1 MKTYSLYELNE
12 FLRRVVALN
21 FSESVWVTAEIG
33 QIGLSRGHYYVRLL
47 EKEDEDILA
56 ELSAVLW
63 SSDYKRLKRALGG
76 GLEAV
81 FTEGMEVR
89 LKGRLDFHERYGL
102 KLVIEEI
109 DPTYTIGK
117 LEIQRRALIAQLQNE
132 ELLRLNAS
140 VEGPSV
146 WQRIAVI
153 SSETAAG
160 WADFQ
165 NHILENPYGYCFDIQ
180 LFPSAM
186 QGQFVER
193 DMLQQL
199 ERIKA
204 VKKQF
209 DCVAIMRGGGAKL
222 DLAGFDTPSVCR
234 AVARFPLP
242 VLTGIGHEVDFT
254 VLDMVA
260 HTALKTPTAVADFLI
275 ERNGQFES
283 SLIEMGLFL
292 KNHVQNTF
300 YTEGTLLSKVDNFL
314 QFQTAYFLKNE
325 AQRLAYLS
333 NDLPKLVAQTVK
345 FENNQL
351 DKTLEIINL
360 MSVESTLKRGFS
372 ITRKNGVVVTH
383 IAEIAEGDAIE
394 TQLSDGILITHVTQ
408 DRNTDNADNA
418 DFHGF

>member
-21 FSESVWVTAEIG
+21 FSESVWAVAEIG
-33 QIGLSRGHYYVRLL
+33 QISLSRGHYYIRLL
-47 EKEDEDILA
+47 EKEDDDIVA

-63 SSDYKRLKRALGG
+63 SSDFKRLKRSLGNNFETVFVE
-76 GLEAV
+76 GL
-81 FTEGMEVR
+81 EVR

-102 KLVIEEI
+102 KLIIEEI

-117 LEIQRRALIAQLQNE
+117 LEIQRRALITELQNE
-132 ELLRLNAS
+132 DLLRLNAS
-140 VEGPSV
+140 LKTPSV

-165 NHILENPYGYCFDIQ
+165 NHILENVYAYRFDIQ

-193 DMLQQL
+193 EMLQQL
-199 ERIKA
+199 ERIQLDKDR
-204 VKKQF
+204 F

-222 DLAGFDTPSVCR
+222 DLAAFDNPSVCR

-242 VLTGIGHEVDFT
+242 VLTGIGHEVDYT

-275 ERNGQFES
+275 ERHAQFES
-283 SLIEMGLFL
+283 GLIEMGHFL
-292 KNHVQNTF
+292 KNYVQNRL
-300 YTEGTLLSKVDNFL
+300 YTEGGDLSKIENFMT
-314 QFQTAYFLKNE
+314 FQTAYFLKTQVQKLE
-325 AQRLAYLS
+325 HWAT
-333 NDLPKLVAQTVK
+333 DLPKLAAQILK
-345 FENNQL
+345 FENIRLGNTS
-351 DKTLEIINL
+351 DVISL

-372 ITRKNGVVVTH
+372 ITRKNGKVITH
-383 IAEIAEGDAIE
+383 LNEVQEGDEIE
-394 TQLSDGILITHVTQ
+394 TQITDGTLISSIRQ
-408 DRNTDNADNA
+408 
-418 DFHGF
+418 

>member
-33 QIGLSRGHYYVRLL
+33 QIGLSRGHYYIRLL
-47 EKEDEDILA
+47 EKEDDDIVA

-63 SSDYKRLKRALGG
+63 ASDFKRLKRALGSNFETVFVE
-76 GLEAV
+76 GL
-81 FTEGMEVR
+81 EVR

-102 KLVIEEI
+102 KLVIEEL
-109 DPTYTIGK
+109 DATYTIGK
-117 LEIQRRALIAQLQNE
+117 LEIQRRALIAELQNE

-140 VEGPSV
+140 LKVPSV

-165 NHILENPYGYCFDIQ
+165 NHISENIYAYQFDIQ

-199 ERIKA
+199 ERIRLDKDR
-204 VKKQF
+204 F

-222 DLAGFDTPSVCR
+222 DLAAFDNPSVCR

-242 VLTGIGHEVDFT
+242 VLTGIGHEVDYT

-275 ERNGQFES
+275 ERNAQFES
-283 SLIEMGLFL
+283 ILVEMGHFL
-292 KNHVQNTF
+292 KNYVQNRL
-300 YTEGTLLSKVDNFL
+300 YTEGGDLAKIENFIS
-314 QFQTAYFLKNE
+314 FQTAYFLKNQ
-325 AQRLAYLS
+325 AQKLDYWA
-333 NDLPKLVAQTVK
+333 NDLPKLTAQILK
-345 FENNQL
+345 FENI
-351 DKTLEIINL
+351 K
-360 MSVESTLKRGFS
+360 
-372 ITRKNGVVVTH
+372 
-383 IAEIAEGDAIE
+383 
-394 TQLSDGILITHVTQ
+394 
-408 DRNTDNADNA
+408 
-418 DFHGF
+418 

>member
-1 MKTYSLYELNE
+1 M
-12 FLRRVVALN
+12 VALN

-33 QIGLSRGHYYVRLL
+33 QIGLSRGHYYIRLL
-47 EKEDEDILA
+47 EKEDDDIVA

-63 SSDYKRLKRALGG
+63 ASDFKRLKRALGSNFETVFVE
-76 GLEAV
+76 GL
-81 FTEGMEVR
+81 EVR

-102 KLVIEEI
+102 KLVIEEL
-109 DPTYTIGK
+109 DATYTIGK
-117 LEIQRRALIAQLQNE
+117 LEIQRRALIAELQNE

-140 VEGPSV
+140 LKVPSV

-165 NHILENPYGYCFDIQ
+165 NHISENIYAYQFDIQ

-199 ERIKA
+199 ERIRLDKDR
-204 VKKQF
+204 F

-222 DLAGFDTPSVCR
+222 DLAAFDNPSVCR

-242 VLTGIGHEVDFT
+242 VLTGIGHEVDYT

-275 ERNGQFES
+275 ERNAQFES
-283 SLIEMGLFL
+283 ILVEMGHFL
-292 KNHVQNTF
+292 KNYVQNRL
-300 YTEGTLLSKVDNFL
+300 YTEGGDLAKIENFIS
-314 QFQTAYFLKNE
+314 FQTAYFLKNQ
-325 AQRLAYLS
+325 AQKLDYWA
-333 NDLPKLVAQTVK
+333 NDLPKLTAQILK
-345 FENNQL
+345 FENIKL
-351 DKTLEIINL
+351 DNTFAVINL

-372 ITRKNGVVVTH
+372 ITRKNGKVVTH
-383 IAEIAEGDAIE
+383 LDEVKEGDEIE
-394 TQLSDGILITHVTQ
+394 TQIADGILISSV
-408 DRNTDNADNA
+408 RP
-418 DFHGF
+418 

>member
-33 QIGLSRGHYYVRLL
+33 QIGLSRGHYYIRLL
-47 EKEDEDILA
+47 EKEDDDIVA

-63 SSDYKRLKRALGG
+63 ASDFKRLKRALGSNFETVFVE
-76 GLEAV
+76 GL
-81 FTEGMEVR
+81 EVR

-102 KLVIEEI
+102 KLVIEEL
-109 DPTYTIGK
+109 DATYTIGK
-117 LEIQRRALIAQLQNE
+117 LEIQRRALIAELQNE

-140 VEGPSV
+140 LKVPSV

-165 NHILENPYGYCFDIQ
+165 NHISENIYAYQFDIQ

-199 ERIKA
+199 ERIRLDKDR
-204 VKKQF
+204 F

-222 DLAGFDTPSVCR
+222 DLAAFDNPSVCR

-242 VLTGIGHEVDFT
+242 VLTGIGHEVDYT

-275 ERNGQFES
+275 ERNAQFES
-283 SLIEMGLFL
+283 ILVEMGHFL
-292 KNHVQNTF
+292 KNYVQNRL
-300 YTEGTLLSKVDNFL
+300 YTEGGDLAKIENFIS
-314 QFQTAYFLKNE
+314 FQTAYFLKNQ
-325 AQRLAYLS
+325 AQKLDYWA
-333 NDLPKLVAQTVK
+333 NDLPKLTAQILK
-345 FENNQL
+345 FENIKL
-351 DKTLEIINL
+351 DNTFAVINL

-372 ITRKNGVVVTH
+372 ITRKNGKVVTH
-383 IAEIAEGDAIE
+383 LDEVKEGDEIE
-394 TQLSDGILITHVTQ
+394 TQIADGILISSV
-408 DRNTDNADNA
+408 RP
-418 DFHGF
+418 

>member
-1 MKTYSLYELNE
+1 LKTYSLYELNE

-21 FSESVWVTAEIG
+21 FSESVWVTAEMG
-33 QIGLSRGHYYVRLL
+33 QINLSRGHYYIRLL
-47 EKEDEDILA
+47 EKEDGDDVVA

-63 SSDYKRLKRALGG
+63 ASDYKRLKRTLGNS
-76 GLEAV
+76 LESV
-81 FTEGMEVR
+81 FVEGMEVR

-102 KLVIEEI
+102 KMIVEEI

-117 LEIQRRALIAQLQNE
+117 LEIQRRALIAELQNE
-132 ELLRLNAS
+132 DLLRLNVS
-140 VEGPSV
+140 LKTPSV

-165 NHILENPYGYCFDIQ
+165 NHILENAYAYQFDIQ

-193 DMLQQL
+193 EMLKQL
-199 ERIKA
+199 ELIRLNEDR
-204 VKKQF
+204 F

-222 DLAGFDTPSVCR
+222 DLAAFDNPSVCR

-242 VLTGIGHEVDFT
+242 VLTGIGHEVDYT

-275 ERNGQFES
+275 ERHLQFES
-283 SLIEMGLFL
+283 TLMEMGHFL

-300 YTEGTLLSKVDNFL
+300 YTEGGNLARIENYL
-314 QFQTAYFLKNE
+314 QFQTAYYLKNQ
-325 AQRLAYLS
+325 AQKLDYWA
-333 NDLPKLVAQTVK
+333 NDLPKLVTQTLK
-345 FENNQL
+345 FENIKL
-351 DKTLEIINL
+351 SKSSDIINL
-360 MSVESTLKRGFS
+360 MSVEATLKRGFS
-372 ITRKNGVVVTH
+372 ITRKNGKIVSSMDDVQKG
-383 IAEIAEGDAIE
+383 EEIE
-394 TQLSDGILITHVTQ
+394 TELSDGTIMSQITE
-408 DRNTDNADNA
+408 
-418 DFHGF
+418 

>member
-21 FSESVWVTAEIG
+21 FSDSVWVTAEIG
-33 QIGLSRGHYYVRLL
+33 QIGLSRGHYYIRLL
-47 EKEDEDILA
+47 EKEDDDILA

-63 SSDYKRLKRALGG
+63 SSDFKRLKRALGNSFETVFVE
-76 GLEAV
+76 GL
-81 FTEGMEVR
+81 EVR

-102 KLVIEEI
+102 KLIIEEI

-117 LEIQRRALIAQLQNE
+117 LEIQRRTLIAELQNE
-132 ELLRLNAS
+132 DLLRLNAS
-140 VEGPSV
+140 LSTPSV

-165 NHILENPYGYCFDIQ
+165 NHISENIYAYRFDIQ

-186 QGQFVER
+186 QGQFVEKE
-193 DMLQQL
+193 MLQQL
-199 ERIKA
+199 EQIRLHKDI
-204 VKKQF
+204 F

-222 DLAGFDTPSVCR
+222 DLAAFDNPSVCR

-242 VLTGIGHEVDFT
+242 VLTGIGHEVDYT

-275 ERNGQFES
+275 ERNVQFES
-283 SLIEMGLFL
+283 SLIEMGHFL
-292 KNHVQNTF
+292 KNHVQNAL
-300 YTEGTLLSKVDNFL
+300 YTEGGNLSKIENFL
-314 QFQTAYFLKNE
+314 QFQTAYFLKNQE
-325 AQRLAYLS
+325 QKLERWS
-333 NDLPKLVAQTVK
+333 KDLPKIVAQVVK
-345 FENNQL
+345 YENIRL
-351 DKTLEIINL
+351 DKTLEIIDL

-372 ITRKNGVVVTH
+372 ITRKNGKIITRLD
-383 IAEIAEGDAIE
+383 EIKEGDAIE
-394 TQLSDGILITHVTQ
+394 TQIADGILTSFVHQ
-408 DRNTDNADNA
+408 
-418 DFHGF
+418 

>member
-33 QIGLSRGHYYVRLL
+33 QIGLSRGHYYIRLL
-47 EKEDEDILA
+47 EKEDDDILA

-63 SSDYKRLKRALGG
+63 SSDFKRLKRALGNSFETVFVE
-76 GLEAV
+76 GL
-81 FTEGMEVR
+81 EVR

-102 KLVIEEI
+102 KLIIEEI

-117 LEIQRRALIAQLQNE
+117 LEIQRRALIAELQNE
-132 ELLRLNAS
+132 DLLRLNAS
-140 VEGPSV
+140 LSTPSV

-165 NHILENPYGYCFDIQ
+165 NHISENIYAYRFDIQ

-186 QGQFVER
+186 QGQFVEKE
-193 DMLQQL
+193 MLQQL
-199 ERIKA
+199 EQIRLNKDR
-204 VKKQF
+204 F

-222 DLAGFDTPSVCR
+222 DLAAFDNPSVCR

-242 VLTGIGHEVDFT
+242 VLTGIGHEVDYT

-275 ERNGQFES
+275 ERNLQFES
-283 SLIEMGLFL
+283 SLVEMGHFL
-292 KNHVQNTF
+292 KNHVQNMF
-300 YTEGTLLSKVDNFL
+300 YTEGGSLSKIENFL
-314 QFQTAYFLKNE
+314 QFQTAYFLKNQE
-325 AQRLAYLS
+325 QKLEHWS
-333 NDLPKLVAQTVK
+333 NDLSKIVAQVLK
-345 FENNQL
+345 YENIRL
-351 DKTLEIINL
+351 DKNVEIIDL
-360 MSVESTLKRGFS
+360 MSIESTLKRGFS
-372 ITRKNGVVVTH
+372 ITRKNGKVITH
-383 IAEIAEGDAIE
+383 LNEVKEGNEIE
-394 TQLSDGILITHVTQ
+394 TQLSDGKILSQVVE
-408 DRNTDNADNA
+408 
-418 DFHGF
+418 